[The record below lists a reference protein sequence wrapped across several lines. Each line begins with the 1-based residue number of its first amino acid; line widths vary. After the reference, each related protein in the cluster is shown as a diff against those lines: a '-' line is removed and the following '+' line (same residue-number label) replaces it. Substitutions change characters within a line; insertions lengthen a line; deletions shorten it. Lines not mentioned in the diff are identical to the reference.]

1 MARREVSASE
11 FRRMTYEKQ
20 QKYLQ
25 QFIDDIDEEVDK
37 NIENQESDEDY
48 VSQSKPDGDEASDVE
63 DVFTDI
69 NNKIEIDTDG
79 DDSSD
84 EDFDDFQESSSQ
96 SDVLVAKDKTIWQ
109 RKPFTASRTLKRN
122 LLREKTGPVRSTKT
136 LSIKD
141 TLKCV
146 FIDVITLTGK
156 NIFSSKDYIWACVTR
171 KYKNILNS
179 ESEVRFKYTKQSSF
193 LQGNSMTGTDVSDLN
208 LETASS
214 TNMQRL
220 QRIQSKVLC
229 DICNAT

>member
-136 LSIKD
+136 LSIRD
-141 TLKCV
+141 TFKCV
-146 FIDVITLTGK
+146 FSDVLVMGI
-156 NIFSSKDYIWACVTR
+156 R
-171 KYKNILNS
+171 KLAS
-179 ESEVRFKYTKQSSF
+179 
-193 LQGNSMTGTDVSDLN
+193 DASDLESVTSGAPSEDELDEFEDDEFQVISN
-208 LETASS
+208 NKRE
-214 TNMQRL
+214 
-220 QRIQSKVLC
+220 
-229 DICNAT
+229 

>member
-84 EDFDDFQESSSQ
+84 EYFDDFQESSSQ

-136 LSIKD
+136 LSIRD
-141 TLKCV
+141 TFKCV
-146 FIDVITLTGK
+146 FSDV
-156 NIFSSKDYIWACVTR
+156 
-171 KYKNILNS
+171 
-179 ESEVRFKYTKQSSF
+179 
-193 LQGNSMTGTDVSDLN
+193 M
-208 LETASS
+208 
-214 TNMQRL
+214 
-220 QRIQSKVLC
+220 C
-229 DICNAT
+229 DIIIRETNRKANSVCENYNVENPDKPRNKGPSGIRRLVPQLLLGLRKTTIVAFGE